1 MEPQTGAT
9 ALPMPGVPAAPE
21 GCFRRWGSTNSRAR
35 PRQGG
40 TGVPNCFIGPFDD
53 LPRKKPAAST
63 TDLPIKG
70 DDDPIDVDS
79 FELPRSGIRAAI
91 RGASNHC
98 PSYGSKPLFA
108 RYLKPIAR
116 CEVCSQDWTP
126 QQADDFP
133 AYVSILITGHVLA
146 PIIIA
151 LASQWDVPT
160 WLLMG
165 LILALAAGMMI
176 ALLQPAKGAIIAMQ
190 WWLGM
195 QGFVKPEPP
204 EITSR
209 PAADRVQ

>member
-1 MEPQTGAT
+1 
-9 ALPMPGVPAAPE
+9 MPD
-21 GCFRRWGSTNSRAR
+21 
-35 PRQGG
+35 
-40 TGVPNCFIGPFDD
+40 CFIGPFDD
-53 LPRKKPAAST
+53 LHRKKRAAPIP
-63 TDLPIKG
+63 DLLIQSDG
-70 DDDPIDVDS
+70 EPIDVAG

-98 PSYGSKPLFA
+98 PSCGSKPLFA
-108 RYLKPIAR
+108 HYLKPIAR

-133 AYVSILITGHVLA
+133 AYVSIVITGHVLA

-165 LILALAAGMMI
+165 LILILAAGMMI

-195 QGFVKPEPP
+195 HGFVKPKPLDP
-204 EITSR
+204 ASR
-209 PAADRVQ
+209 RAADPA